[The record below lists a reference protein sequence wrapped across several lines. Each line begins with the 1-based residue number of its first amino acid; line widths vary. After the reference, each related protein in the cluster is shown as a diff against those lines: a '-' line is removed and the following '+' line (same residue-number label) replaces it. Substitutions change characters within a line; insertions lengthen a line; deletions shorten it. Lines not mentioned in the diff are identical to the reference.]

1 MKKDISTKIISLL
14 FAIFLWFYIIQVQSP
29 EIEKSVKDVPVQF
42 TKSELEARGLT
53 LMNDKEVEISI
64 KIKGQRKYITGI
76 KKEDITVVAD
86 VSKIGSTGTHKV
98 STKVVLPYGNLEV
111 VEQEPS
117 FISVTVE
124 EIVEE
129 EKELKFNIIGE
140 PAEGYCVGDIKT
152 TPEKIKVKGP
162 KPIVSSIENLVA
174 DVDVDGKSEDIST
187 VEDIY
192 IMGTSGTALNNPYVT
207 FEDSSADI
215 HCAILKMK
223 TVDIEVKFAHGVDGY
238 VLDDNSVKSIEV
250 AGSVAAIEELAKVA
264 TSEITADKISADGEV
279 EIGLILPDGIKS
291 LDGNNVTL
299 RLKKQS

>member
-1 MKKDISTKIISLL
+1 MKKDISTKIVSLL

-29 EIEKSVKDVPVQF
+29 EIERTIKDIPVQF

-53 LMNDKEVEISI
+53 LLNDKEVEISI

-76 KKEDITVVAD
+76 KKEDVTVVAD

-98 STKVVLPYGNLEV
+98 STKVVLPYGNLEII
-111 VEQEPS
+111 EQEPS
-117 FISVTVE
+117 FFSVTVE

-152 TPEKIKVKGP
+152 SPEKIKVKGP
-162 KPIVSSIENLVA
+162 KSIVKSIENLVA
-174 DVDVDGKSEDIST
+174 DVEVDGKTEDIST
-187 VEDIY
+187 VEEIY

-207 FEDSSADI
+207 FEAESADI
-215 HCAILKMK
+215 HCSILKMK
-223 TVDIEVKFAHGVDGY
+223 TVDIEVKFAQGVEGY
-238 VLDDNSVKSIEV
+238 VLDDNSVKSIDV
-250 AGSVAAIEELAKVA
+250 AGSVAAIEELVGIS
-264 TSEITADKISADGEV
+264 TSEITEDKISNDGEV
-279 EIGLILPDGIKS
+279 EVELILPDGIKS

-299 RLKKQS
+299 RLKKES

>member
-29 EIEKSVKDVPVQF
+29 EIEKTVKDVPVQF

-53 LMNDKEVEISI
+53 LLNDKEVEINI

-76 KKEDITVVAD
+76 KREDITVVAD
-86 VSKIGSTGTHKV
+86 VSKINSTGTHNV

-111 VEQEPS
+111 VEQKPS
-117 FISVTVE
+117 HISVTVE
-124 EIVEE
+124 EIVEQ
-129 EKELKFNIIGE
+129 EKELRFNIIGE

-162 KPIVSSIENLVA
+162 KSIVNSIENLVVDL
-174 DVDVDGKSEDIST
+174 DVEGTSKDIST
-187 VEDIY
+187 VEEIY

-207 FEDSSADI
+207 FEDTSADI
-215 HCAILKMK
+215 HCSILKTK
-223 TVDIEVKFAHGVDGY
+223 NVDIDVRFATGVEGY
-238 VLDDNSVKSIEV
+238 VLDDNSLKSIEV
-250 AGSVAAIEELAKVA
+250 AGNAAAIEELAEISTVA
-264 TSEITADKISADGEV
+264 ITEDKISKDGEV
-279 EIGLILPDGIKS
+279 EIELVLPDGVIS
-291 LDGNNVTL
+291 LDGNNITL

>member
-1 MKKDISTKIISLL
+1 MKKDISTKIVSLL

-29 EIEKSVKDVPVQF
+29 EMERTIKDIPVQF

-53 LMNDKEVEISI
+53 LLNDKEVEISI

-76 KKEDITVVAD
+76 KKEDVTVVAD

-98 STKVVLPYGNLEV
+98 STKVVLPYGNLEII
-111 VEQEPS
+111 EQEPS
-117 FISVTVE
+117 FFSVTVE

-152 TPEKIKVKGP
+152 SPEKIKVKGP
-162 KPIVSSIENLVA
+162 KSIVKSIENLVA
-174 DVDVDGKSEDIST
+174 DVEVDGKTEDIST
-187 VEDIY
+187 VEEIY

-207 FEDSSADI
+207 FEAESADI
-215 HCAILKMK
+215 HCSILKMK
-223 TVDIEVKFAHGVDGY
+223 TVDIEVKFAQGVEGY
-238 VLDDNSVKSIEV
+238 VLDDNSVKSIDV
-250 AGSVAAIEELAKVA
+250 AGSVAAIEELVGIS
-264 TSEITADKISADGEV
+264 TSEITEDKISNDGEV
-279 EIGLILPDGIKS
+279 EVELILPDGIKS

-299 RLKKQS
+299 RLKKES